1 MVTSKTLTQSPSTT
15 LAPSVRY
22 AKHVNRVLAPRAFVV
37 VTVPDG
43 TAAAAMGYGFV
54 AIPSEDLAD
63 YLAHGASLAWS
74 PLVQL

>member
-1 MVTSKTLTQSPSTT
+1 VNTQPISAAAAAT
-15 LAPSVRY
+15 LAPVIRY

-37 VTVPDG
+37 ITVPDG
-43 TAAAAMGYGFV
+43 TAAAACGYSFV
-54 AIPSEDLAD
+54 SIPSEDLAD